1 MKSNNNIKLNVLIND
16 KTSNLNLK
24 PILGQSGIL
33 YKNFELEFNNL
44 IRNFPSWSLNIFI
57 NIENVV
63 TKKFRIYCKNFN
75 IKFFINQYLL
85 YKNEINILDNNNLYL
100 TIDDIIYIYYIY
112 IYSYEKIL
120 KKELNKK
127 IFLRNLIGILRTYNI
142 KLLKN

>member
-1 MKSNNNIKLNVLIND
+1 MKNNNKIKLNVLIND
-16 KTSNLNLK
+16 KTSNSLLK

-44 IRNFPSWSLNIFI
+44 IRNYPSWSINIFI

-63 TKKFRIYCKNFN
+63 TKKFKIFIKNFN

-85 YKNEINILDNNNLYL
+85 YKNEMKNLDISHLYL
-100 TIDDIIYIYYIY
+100 TIDDIIYLYYIY

-120 KKELNKK
+120 KKKLNKK
-127 IFLRNLIGILRTYNI
+127 IFLKNLIGILRTYNI
-142 KLLKN
+142 KLIKK